1 MNEKICLICLENI
14 DDIEKVVE
22 YNHCGIYYIHNECLN
37 SWNHNECIICR
48 KKFIDI
54 VENDSTSNSG
64 TNNSGANNS
73 GTNNA
78 TNINTSNESVSS
90 ASTVDIIDVMSNPHI
105 RESHRCRTI
114 ICSMFIMFN
123 FLFIG
128 SYLLIDSFDNTGN
141 ITGKY

>member
-54 VENDSTSNSG
+54 IESNNANSSGNSSG
-64 TNNSGANNS
+64 TNV
-73 GTNNA
+73 

-90 ASTVDIIDVMSNPHI
+90 ATTVDIIDVMSNPHT
-105 RESHRCRTI
+105 RESYRCRTI
-114 ICSMFIMFN
+114 ICSMCIMFN
-123 FLFIG
+123 LLFIG
-128 SYLLIDSFDNTGN
+128 SYLLIDSLDNTGN